1 MRDRIR
7 RLQSGARWYLIA
19 GWLTVAAPL
28 AAAVFHVAPPPAG
41 SDANPGTEALPWA
54 TLQHAADSVGPGD
67 TVLVRAGDYTGFQLT
82 TSGAPGARI
91 VFRAFPGERPAI
103 VADNPVTPDGINLE
117 GASHVTIE
125 GFRVDARGRA
135 GIRAV
140 LCRGVE
146 IRGNLA
152 DANQRWGIFTGC
164 CEDLTIEYNVTSGS
178 VLEHGIY
185 VSNSGDRPVV
195 RGNLSHQNRASGL
208 HMNGDL
214 SVSCDGFLPTDG
226 VISEA
231 LVEGNI
237 LAGNGLGG
245 GSGINCDGVQG
256 STIRN
261 NLVAQ
266 SLASGISLY
275 RIDGGAPS
283 SGNTVVGN
291 TVHVAAL
298 GRWGLN
304 IQDGATGTVVRNN
317 ILWSDHAFR
326 GAMNVCA
333 ACLAGFSSDFNAV
346 EDRFTLDG
354 GSTAL
359 TLAAWRSATGQDASS
374 FVATPAELF
383 ADAATLDYHL
393 RPGSPAEDAGVA
405 FPGLVQD
412 LAGSPRPLG
421 AAVDVGALEAIFGYG
436 FERGSLLGF
445 TGAEPLPRPGS
456 RAGG

>member
-1 MRDRIR
+1 MARGERAR
-7 RLQSGARWYLIA
+7 FWSVRLAVLLQGL
-19 GWLTVAAPL
+19 PL
-28 AAAVFHVAPPPAG
+28 AAATYYVAPPPAG
-41 SDANPGTEALPWA
+41 SDANPGTVALPWS
-54 TLQHAADSVGPGD
+54 TLQHAASQVGPGD

-91 VFRAFPGERPAI
+91 AFRAYPGERPAI

-125 GFRVDARGRA
+125 GFRVDGRGRA

-140 LCRGVE
+140 LCREVE
-146 IRGNLA
+146 IRGNTA
-152 DANQRWGIFTGC
+152 DANARWGIFTGC
-164 CEDLTIEYNVTSGS
+164 CEDLTIEYNITSGS
-178 VLEHGIY
+178 LLEHGIY
-185 VSNSGDRPVV
+185 VSNSGDRPLV
-195 RGNLSHQNRASGL
+195 RGNLAYQNRASGL

-214 SVSCDGFLPTDG
+214 SVSCDGFLATDG
-226 VISEA
+226 IITDA

-304 IQDGATGTVVRNN
+304 VQDGSAGTVVRNN
-317 ILWSDHAFR
+317 IFWSDHSLR

-333 ACLAGFSSDFNAV
+333 SCLAGFSSDFNAV

-354 GSTAL
+354 GGSVL
-359 TLAAWRSATGQDASS
+359 TLAQWRTATGQDVSS
-374 FVATPAELF
+374 FVATPAQLF
-383 ADAATLDYHL
+383 ADAANLDYHL

-405 FPGLVQD
+405 FPGLVED

-421 AAVDVGALEAIFGYG
+421 EAVDIGALEAIFGYG

-445 TGAEPLPRPGS
+445 TGAQPLPARS
-456 RAGG
+456 RD